1 MIERVNLGGVE
12 FPYPNK
18 KHKKHITIRMSG
30 GIDSALLLY
39 ILAWIKDQGLMH
51 AENTFQPITGVN
63 HTRPYQHI
71 FVNQVVDYVNQKFD
85 MDIPYTISEES
96 SEHRLLENVVTD
108 LCRHN
113 HHDMS
118 YSGQSK
124 FLPLAEV
131 SKYPHSH
138 EVIQGKYFLGHR
150 GKTYLE
156 MVDVVNNFDTDHER
170 AWEANFEEEEILGI
184 YIRPFINL
192 NKLHTKIISDYFGIT
207 DDILRITRSCER
219 ENFDGTAMTD
229 FSHHCGECVW
239 CAERYIT
246 FGKLQ

>member
-1 MIERVNLGGVE
+1 MIERVNLGGVD

-18 KHKKHITIRMSG
+18 KYKKHITIRMSG

-39 ILAWIKDQGLMH
+39 SLAWIKKQGLMH
-51 AENTFQPITGVN
+51 PENTFQPITGIN
-63 HTRPYQHI
+63 HTRPYQHV
-71 FVNQVVDYVNQKFD
+71 FVNQVVDYVNKRFD
-85 MDIPYTISEES
+85 MDIPYTISETS
-96 SEHRLLENVVTD
+96 GEHRLLENVVTD
-108 LCRHN
+108 LSRNN

-124 FLPLAEV
+124 FLPLEEV
-131 SKYPHSH
+131 SKYPHAY
-138 EVIQGKYFLGHR
+138 EVIQGKYFPGHR
-150 GKTYLE
+150 DKTYLDL
-156 MVDVVNNFDTDHER
+156 VDVVNHSDTDHER
-170 AWEANFEEEEILGI
+170 AWEAGIKEEEILGI
-184 YIRPFINL
+184 YVRPFINL
-192 NKLHTKIISDYFGIT
+192 NKIHTKMISDYFDIT

-219 ENFDGTAMTD
+219 ENFDGTVMTD